1 MTHLRIAL
9 PAVRVFHVQPRSH
22 TAVATTSDCGDSSRP
37 RLPSSLPICLG
48 GWSSRAPSVTGSLA
62 GSSYRFT
69 ANMDIDSA
77 AFLRSSQGPFGR
89 SVYGVTP
96 TASNAS
102 PLRRRDS
109 ECSLSQRSTASAG
122 LAGMSPEDADGIDL
136 VQPPCGD
143 TSRGGDVVSV

>member
-1 MTHLRIAL
+1 
-9 PAVRVFHVQPRSH
+9 
-22 TAVATTSDCGDSSRP
+22 
-37 RLPSSLPICLG
+37 
-48 GWSSRAPSVTGSLA
+48 
-62 GSSYRFT
+62 
-69 ANMDIDSA
+69 MDIDSA

-122 LAGMSPEDADGIDL
+122 MLAGVSPEDADGVGL
-136 VQPPCGD
+136 VQQPCGD
-143 TSRGGDVVSV
+143 GDLSRGGDMVSV